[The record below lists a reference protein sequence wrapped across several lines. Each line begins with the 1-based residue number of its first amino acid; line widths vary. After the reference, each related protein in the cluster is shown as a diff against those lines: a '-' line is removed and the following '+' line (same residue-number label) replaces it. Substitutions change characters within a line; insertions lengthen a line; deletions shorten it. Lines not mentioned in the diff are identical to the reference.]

1 MVMWILIGLAA
12 AFTLSFVTGLAVAAV
27 LGAIGRSVSEP
38 LEFEPWA
45 SAPLTRG
52 EHQASSATASRVA
65 SRASSGS

>member
-1 MVMWILIGLAA
+1 MWILIGLAA
-12 AFTLSFVTGLAVAAV
+12 AFTLSLITGLAVAAV

-45 SAPLTRG
+45 SAQLTRG
-52 EHQASSATASRVA
+52 EYPAARGAADRVA